1 MKLTYVLEDRAAR
14 SGVRPPP
21 AHANRVLS
29 QQAVPAAALVLAAL
43 GLLALLRVGPAASVL
58 DVLDRAPM
66 PANLAA
72 AAAAPAVLQDGPEA
86 PVVAASVDLTGAAE
100 LAATALWVQ
109 KAGAGV
115 RIQAHDAPR
124 RALVEQL
131 AATTGTQLI
140 GSTAVLDG
148 APAVTLGWQGQ
159 DLATLW
165 AELLQGRANFAAQC
179 EGRTCKLWL
188 LDTPALLDPAQRTA
202 AAAPRVAEQF
212 QADPPGLFPAE

>member
-1 MKLTYVLEDRAAR
+1 MKLTYVLEDRAAC

-29 QQAVPAAALVLAAL
+29 QPAVPAAALVLAAL
-43 GLLALLRVGPAASVL
+43 GLLALLRMGPAASVL
-58 DVLDRAPM
+58 DVPDRVPT
-66 PANLAA
+66 PAYLAA
-72 AAAAPAVLQDGPEA
+72 AAAAPAALQAGPAA
-86 PVVAASVDLTGAAE
+86 PVVAASLDPTGPVE
-100 LAATALWVQ
+100 LATIARWVQ
-109 KAGAGV
+109 RAGAGV

-131 AATTGTQLI
+131 AAATGTQLI

-148 APAVTLGWQGQ
+148 TPAVTLGWQGQ
-159 DLATLW
+159 DLAALW

-188 LDTPALLDPAQRTA
+188 LDTPTSLDPAQRAA

-212 QADPPGLFPAE
+212 QPDPPGLFPAE